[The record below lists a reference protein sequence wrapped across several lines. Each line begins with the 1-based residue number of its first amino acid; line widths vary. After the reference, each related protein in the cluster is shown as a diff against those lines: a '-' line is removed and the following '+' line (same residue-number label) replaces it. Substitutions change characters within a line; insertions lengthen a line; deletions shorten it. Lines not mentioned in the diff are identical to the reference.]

1 MELYRIY
8 NSDIKDCIRV
18 AKKTSGI
25 TGRSILYH
33 LVDFLYSVVRY
44 GVGPK
49 QYSEGSFYELRSFDR
64 MKTYTRQ
71 RRDKLCRKFNDKEF
85 LHILKNKNEFNQF
98 FKDLIS
104 RDWIWCKTA
113 SSQQIK
119 DFLNRNNRI
128 LVKPGDSTKGKGV
141 HELKKDQE
149 ELGGIVDSL
158 VGTNTLLEELLV
170 QHPQMCFAN
179 KSVNTLRINTVLDK
193 EGVVHVIKVSLRCGV
208 GESIVD
214 NYSAG
219 GVLYPVNSLYGRI
232 EGPGRNRSLGQT
244 VYVHP
249 GTDIFMLGR
258 DIVYFR
264 EALEL
269 VKKAARA
276 IPQVRFIGWDVAI
289 LENGPEL
296 IEGNTR
302 PGENLIES
310 KGSEKGLYRKILS
323 YL

>member
-8 NSDIKDCIRV
+8 KSDLKDSIKV
-18 AKKTSGI
+18 ARTVSGI
-25 TGRSILYH
+25 TGQSTLYH

-49 QYSEGSFYELRSFDR
+49 QYSEGAFYELRSFDR
-64 MKTYTRQ
+64 RKTYTRQ
-71 RRDKLCRKFNDKEF
+71 RRDKLCRQFNSKDY
-85 LHILKNKNEFNQF
+85 LHILRNKNEFNQF
-98 FKDLIS
+98 FKDYIK
-104 RDWIWCKTA
+104 RDWVWCKTA
-113 SSQQIK
+113 SAEQIE
-119 DFLNRNNRI
+119 DFLNRNKRI
-128 LVKPGDSTKGKGV
+128 LVKPGSSTKGEGV
-141 HELKKDQE
+141 HELEKE
-149 ELGGIVDSL
+149 GVEVREIVNSL
-158 VGTNTLLEELLV
+158 IGTNTILEELLV

-179 KSVNTLRINTVLDK
+179 KSVNTLRINTVLDAK
-193 EGVVHVIKVSLRCGV
+193 GDAHVIRVSFRCGI

-232 EGPGRNRSLGQT
+232 EGPGRTRSLGQK
-244 VYVHP
+244 VFVHP
-249 GTDIFMLGR
+249 GTDSFMLGR
-258 DIVYFR
+258 EIVFFR
-264 EALEL
+264 EALEM
-269 VKKAARA
+269 VKNAAKS

-289 LENGPEL
+289 LENGPAL